1 MKNHI
6 SSVNIFAK
14 IDDILMKNTVK
25 NILQYFPI
33 VKINEARVAK
43 TEVVEVFF
51 KLLVFGISKSCFHER
66 FRILKASSI

>member
-1 MKNHI
+1 M
-6 SSVNIFAK
+6 NIFAK
-14 IDDILMKNTVK
+14 FDDILMKNIVK

-51 KLLVFGISKSCFHER
+51 KY
-66 FRILKASSI
+66 